1 MKVTVKLDL
10 RAAAAAREQLFRSTA
25 QDSYEFPSE
34 RTKDIRTVITALDE
48 VIEKALEEQDSD
60 GV

>member
-10 RAAAAAREQLFRSTA
+10 RCAAAAREQLFRSTA

-34 RTKDIRTVITALDE
+34 RTQDIRKVITALDE

>member
-1 MKVTVKLDL
+1 MKVTVKLDI
-10 RAAAAAREQLFRSTA
+10 RCAAAAREQLFRSTA

-34 RTKDIRTVITALDE
+34 RTQDIRKVITALDE